1 MDDLVIDRGVS
12 SELRD
17 TTGAEFMAQLVD
29 TFLEEGLGILAELR
43 GARAEGNAERFR
55 RAAHSLK
62 SNGNTLGA
70 LKLGAL
76 ARELELKG
84 LDAEPSRDAA
94 ALAVLEAEF
103 TRAAAEL
110 KTLRNG

>member
-1 MDDLVIDRGVS
+1 MDDLVIDRTVY

-17 TTGAEFMAQLVD
+17 TIGAEFVAQLVD
-29 TFLEEGLGILAELR
+29 TFLEEGQGLLAELR
-43 GARAEGNAERFR
+43 GARVDGDAERFR

-62 SNGNTLGA
+62 SGGNTFGA
-70 LKLGAL
+70 LKLAAL

-84 LDAEPSRDAA
+84 PDAEPSRDAA
-94 ALAVLEAEF
+94 ALAALEAEF
-103 TRAAAEL
+103 ARAAAEL